1 MPVDSRAKW
10 RGQGSSRS
18 VNSLP
23 NIAQINAS
31 SDFLN
36 QDRGQ
41 TMLSE
46 LLMHAEEVD
55 FCHDLS
61 FALGC
66 DVDWDSTDEAV
77 ESLCFATTDT
87 N

>member
-1 MPVDSRAKW
+1 MPVDSRAEW
-10 RGQGSSRS
+10 RRQGSSWS

-31 SDFLN
+31 SDFLD
-36 QDRGQ
+36 QDGGQ

-61 FALGC
+61 FALSC
-66 DVDWDSTDEAV
+66 DVDWNSTDEAV